1 MLCTES
7 MASHSKFLKFSQ
19 MSGENAFY
27 TILVYVT
34 DDAAGGLKSDFNFL
48 EHFDTFKNSTGNDLS
63 FNCLP

>member
-1 MLCTES
+1 
-7 MASHSKFLKFSQ
+7 

-48 EHFDTFKNSTGNDLS
+48 EHFDTFKDSTGNDAGGKICYAIVCYILT
-63 FNCLP
+63 

>member
-1 MLCTES
+1 
-7 MASHSKFLKFSQ
+7 

-48 EHFDTFKNSTGNDLS
+48 EHFDTFKDSTGNDLS